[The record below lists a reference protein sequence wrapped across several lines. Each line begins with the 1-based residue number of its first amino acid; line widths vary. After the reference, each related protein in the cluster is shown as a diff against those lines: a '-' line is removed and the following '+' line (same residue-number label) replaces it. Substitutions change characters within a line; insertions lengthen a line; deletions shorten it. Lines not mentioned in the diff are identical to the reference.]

1 MGNYIYYSL
10 IFSGIVICSY
20 LSYRNEK
27 KQKNYYQKITSAYAM
42 NWGATP
48 SSHRVPTFGK
58 AGEDSSAEGSA
69 VHKNERSDTLG
80 ETPKSVPARD
90 VEEFVESFTNIVQRR
105 PLLFPITGWATIVML
120 TFLVCSSIL
129 DLIGGKPIQD
139 YLPYFVVFC
148 VTFPFAVFCI
158 RFGRDDY
165 VNFRRA
171 EIVHKPLGGARKSFP
186 YHAIAGYYFDPRN
199 TEHGVFEVQTRQG
212 YKARFVPGVYN
223 CVYVGSQIA
232 FRLDYGYW
240 ADPLSTS
247 DMCALAAYVTD
258 FRWVYRLLEVPAS
271 AHLDQRDVGLRP
283 VGSPAPGAEYVRVVP
298 EVEDFVYAKSVITR

>member
-10 IFSGIVICSY
+10 IFSCIVICSY
-20 LSYRNEK
+20 LSYRSEK
-27 KQKNYYQKITSAYAM
+27 KQKNYYQKITSAYTM
-42 NWGATP
+42 GWGATP

-80 ETPKSVPARD
+80 ETPESVPARD

-148 VTFPFAVFCI
+148 ITFPFAVF
-158 RFGRDDY
+158 
-165 VNFRRA
+165 A
-171 EIVHKPLGGARKSFP
+171 LGS
-186 YHAIAGYYFDPRN
+186 
-199 TEHGVFEVQTRQG
+199 
-212 YKARFVPGVYN
+212 
-223 CVYVGSQIA
+223 
-232 FRLDYGYW
+232 
-240 ADPLSTS
+240 
-247 DMCALAAYVTD
+247 
-258 FRWVYRLLEVPAS
+258 
-271 AHLDQRDVGLRP
+271 
-283 VGSPAPGAEYVRVVP
+283 VVM
-298 EVEDFVYAKSVITR
+298 IM

>member
-10 IFSGIVICSY
+10 IFSGIAICSY
-20 LSYRNEK
+20 LSYRSEK
-27 KQKNYYQKITSAYAM
+27 KQKNYYQKITSAYTLG
-42 NWGATP
+42 WGATP

-80 ETPKSVPARD
+80 ETPESVPARD

-148 VTFPFAVFCI
+148 ITFPFAVF
-158 RFGRDDY
+158 
-165 VNFRRA
+165 A
-171 EIVHKPLGGARKSFP
+171 LGS
-186 YHAIAGYYFDPRN
+186 
-199 TEHGVFEVQTRQG
+199 
-212 YKARFVPGVYN
+212 
-223 CVYVGSQIA
+223 
-232 FRLDYGYW
+232 
-240 ADPLSTS
+240 
-247 DMCALAAYVTD
+247 
-258 FRWVYRLLEVPAS
+258 
-271 AHLDQRDVGLRP
+271 
-283 VGSPAPGAEYVRVVP
+283 VVM
-298 EVEDFVYAKSVITR
+298 IM